1 MSPSFPIDTP
11 QQFFYTFNKNLF
23 QYFQGNMSNKSYS
36 LPWNKRI
43 VSPDEVL
50 KRIKPGSSIFLGT
63 GLAEPRTLVKAL
75 TYSNATNLTDLELI
89 QLISIGDAV
98 SMEKKYSGHLRLKTF
113 FGGLSANKAIT
124 AGLVDL
130 IPSRFSAIPRLFESG
145 RIRIDVAFIQITPPD
160 HEGFCSLGL
169 AVDVARQAIE
179 KADLVV
185 GEINHYIPRTNGD
198 TFVHIDD
205 FDLLVEG
212 TVPPLYFPHREVNDI
227 FMKIGE
233 NVASVINDGSCLA
246 FGVGPLYE
254 SLSKHLVKKK
264 DLGIHSPFVTD
275 AVMDLVKSGAVSNK
289 YKSIFKNKCS
299 VSYAVGSEG
308 LIKWLDKNPIIEFQ
322 GIDVVADPTKI
333 LTIDNFICVL
343 PARKVDLTGEVSFHS
358 GKGFISAG
366 PAEALEFLR
375 GATFS
380 KGGRIIFAL
389 PSRNLAQKPNII
401 LSVYDH
407 PNYFSIVKES
417 LDLVVTEYGITS
429 LKGRTI
435 RERAFAL
442 IDIAHPDD
450 RAELVRQAK
459 EDHIL
464 YSGQVYFEES
474 GRLYPDHLTHS
485 KIVKEGLNIQFRAIK
500 PSDVDEMRRFFYRLP
515 DESKYLRYFAPI
527 DAMPHEEMQEYVTVD
542 HRHIISIVAIVGD
555 PQDESIIA
563 EARYIRWPDRSFA
576 DVAFAVDEKY
586 RRIGI
591 GSYLYQMLLD
601 IAKKNGLEGFNATVL
616 ADNAPMLKVFQKNA
630 PYPINAVLSG
640 DKYDL
645 SMPFYSDKTG
655 YNPGQTVYPKPD
667 TMHMEKDDSSNNV

>member
-1 MSPSFPIDTP
+1 MTDKIDLS
-11 QQFFYTFNKNLF
+11 KW
-23 QYFQGNMSNKSYS
+23 KS
-36 LPWNKRI
+36 KI
-43 VSPDEVL
+43 VSTDDVL

-75 TYSNATNLTDLELI
+75 TYSNAPNLTDLELV
-89 QLISIGDAV
+89 QLISVGDAV
-98 SMEKKYSGHLRLKTF
+98 SIQEKYSGHFRLKTF
-113 FGGLSANKAIT
+113 FGGLAANKAIT

-130 IPSRFSAIPRLFESG
+130 IPARFCAIPRLFESG

-160 HEGFCSLGL
+160 DKGFCSLGL
-169 AVDVARQAIE
+169 AVDVARQAME

-185 GEINHYIPRTNGD
+185 GEISHYIPRTNGD
-198 TFVHIDD
+198 TFVHVDD

-212 TVPPLYFPHREVNDI
+212 TKPPLYFPRSEVSDI
-227 FMKIGE
+227 FNKIGE
-233 NVASVINDGSCLA
+233 NIASLIPDGSCLS
-246 FGVGPLYE
+246 FGIGSLYE
-254 SLSKHLVKKK
+254 ALSRHLGKKH

-275 AVMDLVKSGAVSNK
+275 AVMDLVKSGAVT
-289 YKSIFKNKCS
+289 NKCKTIFPNKCL
-299 VSYAVGSEG
+299 VSYAVGSPE
-308 LIKWLDKNPIIEFQ
+308 LVKWLDNNPIIEFQ
-322 GIDVVADPTKI
+322 GIDVVADPLKI
-333 LTIDNFICVL
+333 LSNDNVVLVL

-358 GKGFISAG
+358 GKGYVSAG

-389 PSRNLAQKPNII
+389 PSRNLVQQSNII
-401 LSVYDH
+401 LSVYDR
-407 PNYFSIVKES
+407 PNHFSIVKES

-450 RAELVRQAK
+450 RSELVRQAK
-459 EDHIL
+459 EAHIL
-464 YSGQVYFEES
+464 YPGQVYFEDS
-474 GRLYPDHLTHS
+474 GRLYPDYLTHS
-485 KIVKEGLNIQFRAIK
+485 KIFKEDVNVRFRAIK
-500 PSDVDEMRRFFYRLP
+500 PSDVDEMRRFFYRLS

-542 HRHIISIVAIVGD
+542 HRHIISIVAFAGD
-555 PQDESIIA
+555 PQDERIIA

-576 DVAFAVDEKY
+576 DVAFAVDEQY
-586 RRIGI
+586 REIGI
-591 GSYLYQMLLD
+591 GSYLFQMLMD

-616 ADNAPMLKVFQKNA
+616 ADNMPMMKVFQKNA
-630 PYPINAVLSG
+630 PCPINAVFSG

-645 SMPFYSDKTG
+645 AMPFFSDKTG
-655 YNPGQTVYPKPD
+655 FSPVQAGYSPPETTSPTKE
-667 TMHMEKDDSSNNV
+667 EKSKKEY

>member
-1 MSPSFPIDTP
+1 
-11 QQFFYTFNKNLF
+11 
-23 QYFQGNMSNKSYS
+23 MSNTSSSQWRK
-36 LPWNKRI
+36 KV
-43 VSPDEVL
+43 VSPDEVFR
-50 KRIKPGSSIFLGT
+50 RIKPGSSIFLGT

-75 TYSNATNLTDLELI
+75 MYSNAPNLTDLELI
-89 QLISIGDAV
+89 QLISVGDAV
-98 SMEKKYSGHLRLKTF
+98 SIEKKYSGHLRLKTF

-130 IPSRFSAIPRLFESG
+130 IPSRFCAIPSLFASG
-145 RIRIDVAFIQITPPD
+145 RIRTDVAFIQITPPND
-160 HEGFCSLGL
+160 DGFCSFGL

-179 KADLVV
+179 KAGLVV
-185 GEINHYIPRTNGD
+185 GEINHYIPRTSGD
-198 TFVHIDD
+198 TVVHIDD

-212 TVPPLYFPHREVNDI
+212 TKPPLYFPRSEINDV
-227 FMKIGE
+227 FNKIGE
-233 NVASVINDGSCLA
+233 NVSSLIPDRSCLA
-246 FGVGPLYE
+246 FGIGPLYE
-254 SLSKHLVKKK
+254 SLSRHLVKKR
-264 DLGIHSPFVTD
+264 DLGIHSPYVTD
-275 AVMDLVKSGAVSNK
+275 AVMALVKSGAVTNK

-299 VSYAVGSEG
+299 VSYAVGSAE
-308 LIKWLDKNPIIEFQ
+308 LVKWLDNNPIIEFQ

-333 LTIDNFICVL
+333 LTIDNFICIL

-380 KGGRIIFAL
+380 NGGRIIFAL

-401 LSVYDH
+401 LSVYDN

-450 RAELVRQAK
+450 RAELVRKAK
-459 EDHIL
+459 EAHIL
-464 YSGQVYFEES
+464 YPSQVYFEES
-474 GRLYPDHLTHS
+474 GRFYPNHLTHS
-485 KIVKEGLNIQFRAIK
+485 KIFKEDLDVIFRAIK
-500 PSDVDEMRRFFYRLP
+500 PSDVDEMRSFFYRLS

-542 HRHIISIVAIVGD
+542 HRHIISIVALVGG
-555 PQDESIIA
+555 PQDERIIA
-563 EARYIRWPDRSFA
+563 EARYIRWPDRAFA

-586 RRIGI
+586 RRIGL
-591 GSYLYQMLLD
+591 GSYLYRMLLE

-645 SMPFYSDKTG
+645 SMPFYSDKSGYSPEQTG
-655 YNPGQTVYPKPD
+655 YAKVATPHTAREDK
-667 TMHMEKDDSSNNV
+667 SSNIL

>member
-1 MSPSFPIDTP
+1 MPRIINSS
-11 QQFFYTFNKNLF
+11 
-23 QYFQGNMSNKSYS
+23 
-36 LPWNKRI
+36 PWNNRI
-43 VSPDEVL
+43 VTPDEVL

-75 TYSNATNLTDLELI
+75 MYSNAPNLTDLGLI
-89 QLISIGDAV
+89 QLISVGDAV
-98 SMEKKYSGHLRLKTF
+98 SIEKKYSGHLRLKTF

-130 IPSRFSAIPRLFESG
+130 IPSRFSGIPRLFASG
-145 RIRIDVAFIQITPPD
+145 RIRIDVAFIQITQPD
-160 HEGFCSLGL
+160 DEGICSLGL

-185 GEINHYIPRTNGD
+185 GEINPHIPRTNGD
-198 TFVHIDD
+198 TFVHVSD
-205 FDLLVEG
+205 FDLFVEG
-212 TVPPLYFPHREVNDI
+212 TKPPLYFPRSEINDV
-227 FMKIGE
+227 FNKIGE
-233 NVASVINDGSCLA
+233 NVASLIPDGSCLA
-246 FGVGPLYE
+246 FGIGPLYE
-254 SLSKHLVKKK
+254 SLSKHLVNKN
-264 DLGIHSPFVTD
+264 DLGIHSPYVTD
-275 AVMDLVKSGAVSNK
+275 AIMDLVKSGAVSNK

-299 VSYAVGSEG
+299 VSYAVGSEE
-308 LIKWLDKNPIIEFQ
+308 LVKWLDKNPFIEFQ

-333 LTIDNFICVL
+333 LTIDNFICIL

-358 GKGFISAG
+358 GKGFLSAG

-380 KGGRIIFAL
+380 NGGRIIFAL
-389 PSRNLAQKPNII
+389 PSRNLVKKSNII

-417 LDLVVTEYGITS
+417 LDLVATEYGIIS

-459 EDHIL
+459 EAHIL
-464 YSGQVYFEES
+464 HPSQVYFEES

-485 KIVKEGLNIQFRAIK
+485 KIFKGDLNVQFRAIK

-527 DAMPHEEMQEYVTVD
+527 DSMPHEEMQEYVTVD
-542 HRHIISIVAIVGD
+542 HRHIISIVALVGG
-555 PQDESIIA
+555 PQNERIIA

-576 DVAFAVDEKY
+576 DVAFAVDEEY
-586 RRIGI
+586 RRLGL
-591 GSYLYQMLLD
+591 GSYLYQILLK
-601 IAKKNGLEGFNATVL
+601 IGKENGLEGFNATVL

-630 PYPINAVLSG
+630 PYPINAVFSG

-655 YNPGQTVYPKPD
+655 YSPEQTGHANPGTTHSAKEGD
-667 TMHMEKDDSSNNV
+667 GDKT

>member
-1 MSPSFPIDTP
+1 MPKTNSS
-11 QQFFYTFNKNLF
+11 LW
-23 QYFQGNMSNKSYS
+23 KS
-36 LPWNKRI
+36 KI
-43 VSPDEVL
+43 VTPDEVL
-50 KRIKPGSSIFLGT
+50 RRIKPGSSIFLGT

-75 TYSNATNLTDLELI
+75 MYSNAPNLTDLGLI
-89 QLISIGDAV
+89 QLISVGDAV
-98 SMEKKYSGHLRLKTF
+98 SIEKKYSGHLRLKTF

-130 IPSRFSAIPRLFESG
+130 IPSRFSAIPRLFASG
-145 RIRIDVAFIQITPPD
+145 RIRIDVAFIQITPPND
-160 HEGFCSLGL
+160 DGLCSFGL

-185 GEINHYIPRTNGD
+185 GEINHYIPRTSGD
-198 TFVHIDD
+198 TVVHIDD
-205 FDLLVEG
+205 FNLLVEG
-212 TVPPLYFPHREVNDI
+212 TKPPLYFPRSEINDV
-227 FMKIGE
+227 FNKIGE
-233 NVASVINDGSCLA
+233 NVASLIPDGSCLA
-246 FGVGPLYE
+246 FGIGPLYE
-254 SLSKHLVKKK
+254 SLSKHLVKKR
-264 DLGIHSPFVTD
+264 DLGIHSPYVTD

-299 VSYAVGSEG
+299 VSYAVGSEE
-308 LIKWLDKNPIIEFQ
+308 LVKWLNNNPIIEFQ
-322 GIDVVADPTKI
+322 GIDIVTDPTKI
-333 LTIDNFICVL
+333 LTIDNFICIL

-358 GKGFISAG
+358 GKGFLSAG

-380 KGGRIIFAL
+380 NGGRIIFAL

-459 EDHIL
+459 EAHIL
-464 YSGQVYFEES
+464 YPGQVYFEES
-474 GRLYPDHLTHS
+474 GTFYPNHLTHTRIFRS
-485 KIVKEGLNIQFRAIK
+485 DLNVQFRAIK
-500 PSDVDEMRRFFYRLP
+500 PSDVDEMRRFFYRLS

-542 HRHIISIVAIVGD
+542 HRHIISIVALVGG
-555 PQDESIIA
+555 PQDERIIA

-586 RRIGI
+586 RRIGL
-591 GSYLYQMLLD
+591 GSYLYQTLLE

-616 ADNAPMLKVFQKNA
+616 ADNAPMLKLFQKNI
-630 PYPINAVLSG
+630 PYPINAVLTG

-645 SMPFYSDKTG
+645 SMPFYSDKSG
-655 YNPGQTVYPKPD
+655 YSPEQAGHAKVPT
-667 TMHMEKDDSSNNV
+667 THLAKDDNSSNI